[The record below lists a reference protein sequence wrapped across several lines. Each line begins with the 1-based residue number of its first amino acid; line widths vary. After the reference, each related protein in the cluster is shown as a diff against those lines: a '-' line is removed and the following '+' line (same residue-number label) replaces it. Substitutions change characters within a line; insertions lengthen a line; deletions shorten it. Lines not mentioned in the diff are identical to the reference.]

1 MELREVAYDLLSR
14 DVICAFLDAT
24 DAQGDRH
31 RLRFDI
37 DMARRG
43 AAWSCFLVFGFPGK
57 PPALALFCTPAALSK
72 KREWARVFAAVTLDR
87 VAMSLKECARFARKL
102 AAYFKGFDGTRIDNE
117 AGLMAYWPFLL
128 ELSGVL
134 RVPTP
139 RPDVATRC
147 IALTPWR
154 GARQSRMPAHPDDTT
169 FDCLL
174 RLRFDGYWG
183 NQMPT
188 APGRD
193 EVVPLGS
200 DKFVLLARRSCRLR
214 RLSDGDGDFDVA
226 FDSPIVLVACCGGGG
241 DVGFDFAVPLSDRAG
256 DVTRFDYPRFL
267 LNKLDLND
275 GLTFPVKRDH
285 GYHGYWQNRNT
296 TLRYSADSADDSVAM
311 LCFTG
316 FHLRPGVHY
325 GRTADGM
332 VDFRDYMLSVG
343 AKRADAA
350 RAHAARAIQRA
361 WRRAACDPYRAVGRR
376 ALERRFYEMV

>member
-1 MELREVAYDLLSR
+1 MELREAAYDSLGS
-14 DVICAFLDAT
+14 DVICAFTDAAE
-24 DAQGDRH
+24 AQGDGQ
-31 RLRFDI
+31 RLRSDI
-37 DMARRG
+37 DLARRG
-43 AAWSCFLVFGFPGK
+43 AAWLCFLVFGFPGR
-57 PPALALFCTPAALSK
+57 PPALALFCTPAAFGK
-72 KREWARVFAAVTLDR
+72 KREWARVIAAVTLDR
-87 VAMSLKECARFARKL
+87 VAMSLKECTRFAREL

-128 ELSGVL
+128 ELPGVL

-139 RPDVATRC
+139 RPDEPTRC

-154 GARQSRMPAHPDDTT
+154 GARRSRTPAHPDDTA

-200 DKFVLLARRSCRLR
+200 NRFVLLARRSCMLR
-214 RLSDGDGDFDVA
+214 RLRDGDGDFDVA
-226 FDSPIVLVACCGGGG
+226 FDGPIVLVACCGGGG

-256 DVTRFDYPRFL
+256 DVTRFGYPRFL
-267 LNKLDLND
+267 LNKLDVNG

-296 TLRYSADSADDSVAM
+296 SLKDSSVSM
-311 LCFTG
+311 LCFSG
-316 FHLRPGVHY
+316 FHLRPGADY

-332 VDFRDYMLSVG
+332 VDFRDYLLSVG

-350 RAHAARAIQRA
+350 RTNAARAIQRA
-361 WRRAACDPYRAVGRR
+361 WRRAACDPYRPVGRR
-376 ALERRFYEMV
+376 ALERRFFEVV